1 MCLNTT
7 LNASLVIGFL
17 VEHELLE
24 KMSMDEHPGI
34 RKAILID
41 RPNRFLGRVS
51 FDDKITEAF
60 IPNPGRM
67 LELMIPGNEV
77 FIRENSAPHRKT
89 DYDMIGLEYNG
100 VLVSI
105 DSNLPNR
112 FIKKLLLSYKLPFFK
127 DYDTVIPEPRAF
139 EGRFDFKLT
148 GAQGASFIEVK
159 SCTLVEEGRAIFPDS
174 PTTRGARHLRHLT
187 AALKEN
193 QVKRSAIIF
202 VIQRPDA
209 KVFSPNDNTDPHFGD
224 ALRFA
229 HANGVEVF
237 PLVTQVV
244 NWDLKLIKQI
254 PYELEHFITR
264 T

>member
-1 MCLNTT
+1 MND
-7 LNASLVIGFL
+7 AA
-17 VEHELLE
+17 
-24 KMSMDEHPGI
+24 GI
-34 RKAILID
+34 RRAILID
-41 RPNRFLGRVS
+41 RPNRFLGRVRL
-51 FDDKITEAF
+51 DEQVTEVF

-67 LELMIPGNEV
+67 FELMIPGNEV
-77 FIRENSAPHRKT
+77 FLRENSGPHRKT

-112 FIKKLLLSYKLPFFK
+112 FIKRLLLSHELPHFN
-127 DYDTVIPEPRAF
+127 DYDTVTPEPRAF

-148 GAQGASFIEVK
+148 GSKGASFIEVK

-174 PTTRGARHLRHLT
+174 PTTRGARHVRHLA
-187 AALKEN
+187 AALKAN
-193 QVKRSAIIF
+193 HVKRSAIIF

-209 KVFSPNDNTDPHFGD
+209 KVFSPNDNTDPKFGD

-229 HANGVEVF
+229 HANGVEIF
-237 PLVTQVV
+237 PLVTQIVD
-244 NWDLKLIKQI
+244 WDLKLIKQI
-254 PYELEHFITR
+254 PIELEHFMTR